1 MPIAKSSMADSIHAG
16 VGKTAQ
22 EVESSGLGGVFTMTC
37 YDAAG
42 NLKWEEAF
50 HSLVVN
56 VGLQDLNT
64 QYFKG
69 SSWTPT
75 WYLGLVD
82 GSSSPTYAAGDTLA
96 SHAGWTEL
104 AGGGSIYSGNRK
116 SVTFGTA
123 TTADPSVISNSASPA
138 VFSITGT
145 ATVAGAFLSSAATG
159 TSGTLFSEGNFT
171 GGNKIVASGDTI
183 NVTYTF
189 SADAV

>member
-50 HSLVVN
+50 HNLVVN